1 MSRDEKKKV
10 LYVIGMDHKLERFIK
25 KETNVNPE
33 NIMILQRYQPLI
45 SHPLDE
51 IMRDI
56 IIAVFKENVE
66 EIVVAFTDDY
76 QKNTEN
82 ILIHINK
89 NKELK
94 DKIQTLEYLFNN
106 TKPEFPTGTVSE
118 WLQGGKTLRDGVQ
131 KTVHTIR
138 HHPLLPSHVK
148 VKELFIKQDNEKLT
162 GIVV

>member
-25 KETNVNPE
+25 EETNVNPE
-33 NIMILQRYQPLI
+33 NLMILQRYQPLI

-51 IMRDI
+51 LMRDI
-56 IIAVFKENVE
+56 IIAVFQENVE

-76 QKNTEN
+76 QKNTDD

-106 TKPEFPTGTVSE
+106 TKPEFPVGTVSE
-118 WLQGGKTLRDGVQ
+118 WLQGDKTLRDDIQ
-131 KTVHTIR
+131 KTIHIIR
-138 HHPLLPSHVK
+138 HHPLMPSHVK
-148 VKELFIKQDNEKLT
+148 VKELFIKKDNEKLS
-162 GIVV
+162 GIV